1 MPNTLNIF
9 LLPTLCPPQG
19 ALINSI
25 QYGSITIEDT
35 DLSDTATINSVD
47 TSKAAVFFLGSHGS
61 EDPIH
66 NNLARLVLTNAT
78 TVTAFRDHG
87 LNGQSMTLN
96 FCHIE
101 FSTGINSVQQN
112 TVTIPGLQTQ
122 ADQTI
127 TEVDPSKAI
136 LFFCGVTTV
145 SAEFEWYPTHPRI
158 VLLNSTTV
166 RAGANQYPYDITVGV
181 SVLEFT

>member
-9 LLPTLCPPQG
+9 LLPTVCPPQG

-25 QYGSITIEDT
+25 QDGSITIQDT
-35 DLSDTATINSVD
+35 DVSDTATINSVD

-61 EDPIH
+61 DDPVRF
-66 NNLARLVLTNAT
+66 NLARLELTNAT
-78 TVTAFRDHG
+78 TVTAFRYAG
-87 LNGQSMTLN
+87 VASQSMTIN
-96 FCHIE
+96 FCVIE

-145 SAEFEWYPTHPRI
+145 SAEFEWYPLYPRL

-166 RAGANQYPYDITVGV
+166 RSGATAYMYDITVGF